1 MNRPFVSVCII
12 TGGNLAHLDAC
23 LESIQTQLEAP
34 AHEVIV
40 CSNGGPD
47 VVQLV
52 RSRFPSS
59 DVGRVAR
66 TLLGAARNHL
76 VERARGEWLLFLDD
90 DVTIE
95 PLFLSKMVGIA
106 QAHPEASVLGGPN
119 DTPPGT
125 PPFPI
130 IQGAVLASIA
140 VSGPVR
146 RRYGA
151 HPAGPADERFFTLCN
166 LAVRREAMV
175 NFPNDLVGAEENAVL
190 SEMHD
195 RGLLMHYDPELAAFH
210 ERRATFRSFAEQMV
224 KYGLGRGQLTRRSL
238 GTLRI
243 AYTIPSLFLI
253 YCLFAAVLA
262 AVQPLVLAPLALYA
276 GAVGATALRIT
287 WGLRDKPPG
296 HLSTLVTAVLLI
308 LTVHVGYGAGFLQGL
323 VTRFRHAEQGVPVW
337 SDPVP
342 ALAPAPATAA
352 LELSPDPV

>member
-12 TGGNLAHLDAC
+12 TGGNLPHLDAC
-23 LESIQTQLEAP
+23 LASIQVQAAAP
-34 AHEVIV
+34 AYEVIV

-47 VVQLV
+47 VIDLV

-59 DVGRVAR
+59 NVGRVAR

-76 VERARGEWLLFLDD
+76 VERAKGEWLLFLDD

-95 PLFLSKMVGIA
+95 PWFLSKLAKIA
-106 QAHPEASVLGGPN
+106 EAHPEASVLGGPN

-166 LAVRREAMV
+166 LAVKREAMI

-195 RGLLMHYDPELAAFH
+195 QGLLMHYDPGLAAFH
-210 ERRATFRSFAEQMV
+210 ERRSTPKSFAAQMI
-224 KYGLGRGQLTRRSL
+224 KYGLGRGQLTRRSIR
-238 GTLRI
+238 TLRI
-243 AYTIPSLFLI
+243 PYAVPSLFLL
-253 YCLFAAVLA
+253 YCLAATALA
-262 AVQPLVLAPLALYA
+262 PLQPLVLAPLALYA
-276 GAVGATALRIT
+276 ATVGATALNIA
-287 WGLRDKPPG
+287 WGLRHEPAG
-296 HLSTLVTAVLLI
+296 HLSTLATAGLLI
-308 LTVHVGYGAGFLQGL
+308 LIVHLCYGTGFLQGL
-323 VTRFRHAEQGVPVW
+323 ITRFRPGGQEAPVW
-337 SDPVP
+337 SELDPIPV
-342 ALAPAPATAA
+342 AAPVHA
-352 LELSPDPV
+352 LELSADPV

>member
-1 MNRPFVSVCII
+1 MDRPFVSVCIL
-12 TGGNLAHLDAC
+12 TGGNLSHLDAC
-23 LESIQTQLEAP
+23 LSSIQVQADAP
-34 AHEVIV
+34 PYEVLV

-47 VVQLV
+47 VAKVV

-95 PLFLSKMVGIA
+95 PWFLSKLAKVA
-106 QAHPEASVLGGPN
+106 AANPEASVLGGPN

-130 IQGAVLASIA
+130 IQGAVLASIV

-166 LAVRREAMV
+166 LAVRRESMV

-190 SEMHD
+190 AEMHH
-195 RGLLMHYDPELAAFH
+195 RGMRMHYDPELAAFH
-210 ERRATFRSFAEQMV
+210 ERRSTFRSFAAQMF
-224 KYGLGRGQLTRRSL
+224 KYGVGRGQLTRRSPR
-238 GTLRI
+238 TCRP
-243 AYTIPSLFLI
+243 AYAVPSLLLL
-253 YCLFAAVLA
+253 YCLAGFPLA
-262 AVQPLVLAPLALYA
+262 LFQPLFLAPLGLYA
-276 GAVGATALRIT
+276 GAVGATTLRIA
-287 WGLRDKPPG
+287 WGLRHQPPG
-296 HLSTLVTAVLLI
+296 YIATVRTACLLI
-308 LTVHVGYGAGFLQGL
+308 LTVHLCYGFGFLRGL
-323 VTRFRHAEQGVPVW
+323 RIPSGTPAWESAVW
-337 SDPVP
+337 SEVEPPPAGSATAMELSADPV
-342 ALAPAPATAA
+342 
-352 LELSPDPV
+352 

>member
-23 LESIQTQLEAP
+23 LASIQTQAEAP
-34 AHEVIV
+34 GYEVIV

-47 VVQLV
+47 VAQLV

-95 PLFLSKMVGIA
+95 PWFLSKMARIA

-175 NFPNDLVGAEENAVL
+175 DFPKDLVGAEENAVL
-190 SEMHD
+190 SQMHEK
-195 RGLLMHYDPELAAFH
+195 GLLMHYDPELAAFH
-210 ERRATFRSFAEQMV
+210 ERRSSFRSFGEQMI
-224 KYGLGRGQLTRRSL
+224 KYGLGRGQLTRRNL
-238 GTLRI
+238 RTLRI
-243 AYTIPSLFLI
+243 AYAVPSLFLL
-253 YCLFAAVLA
+253 YCLAAAALA
-262 AVQPLVLAPLALYA
+262 AFEPLVLVPLALYA

-296 HLSTLVTAVLLI
+296 SFSTLVTAGLLI
-308 LTVHVGYGAGFLQGL
+308 LTVHVGYGVGFLQGL
-323 VTRFRHAEQGVPVW
+323 VTRFRQAAHGVPVW
-337 SDPVP
+337 SEPGPV
-342 ALAPAPATAA
+342 LAPSPATAA
-352 LELSPDPV
+352 LELSADPV

>member
-23 LESIQTQLEAP
+23 LSSIQNQAAAP
-34 AHEVIV
+34 PFEVIV

-47 VVQLV
+47 VAQLV

-76 VERARGEWLLFLDD
+76 VERAKGEWLLFVDD

-95 PLFLSKMVGIA
+95 PWFLAKMEKIA
-106 QAHPEASVLGGPN
+106 AAHPEASVLGGPN

-175 NFPNDLVGAEENAVL
+175 DFPDDLVGAEENAVL

-210 ERRATFRSFAEQMV
+210 ERRSTFKSFAEQMV
-224 KYGLGRGQLTRRSL
+224 KYGLGRGHLTRRSPK
-238 GTLRI
+238 TLRL
-243 AYTIPSLFLI
+243 AYAVPSLFLV
-253 YCLFAAVLA
+253 YCLAASALA
-262 AVQPLVLAPLALYA
+262 ALQPLLLVPMSLYA
-276 GAVGATALRIT
+276 VAVGATALNIT
-287 WGLRDKPPG
+287 WGLRDRPPG
-296 HLSTLVTAVLLI
+296 HLATLVTAGMLI
-308 LTVHVGYGAGFLQGL
+308 LTVHLGYGMGFLQGL
-323 VTRFRHAEQGVPVW
+323 GTRFRPAEQGSPEW
-337 SDPVP
+337 SDPLP
-342 ALAPAPATAA
+342 AFTPAPSATA
-352 LELSPDPV
+352 LEFSPDPV

>member
-23 LESIQTQLEAP
+23 LASIESQVEAP
-34 AHEVIV
+34 EFEVIV

-47 VVQLV
+47 VAKLV
-52 RSRFPSS
+52 RLRFPSS
-59 DVGRVAR
+59 DVGRVGR

-76 VERARGEWLLFLDD
+76 VERSRGEWLLFLDD

-95 PLFLSKMVGIA
+95 PGFLSKMSRFA
-106 QAHPEASVLGGPN
+106 ESHPEASVLGGPN

-130 IQGAVLASIA
+130 IQGAVLASIV

-166 LAVRREAMV
+166 LAVRREAMID
-175 NFPNDLVGAEENAVL
+175 FPTDLVGAEENAVL
-190 SEMHD
+190 SQMHQ
-195 RGLLMHYDPELAAFH
+195 RGLRMHYDPDLAAFH
-210 ERRATFRSFAEQMV
+210 ERRPTVRSFATQMV
-224 KYGLGRGQLTRRSL
+224 KYGLGRGQLARRSL
-238 GTLRI
+238 NTLRV
-243 AYTIPSLFLI
+243 AYAVPSLFLL
-253 YCLFAAVLA
+253 YCFAAAVLA
-262 AVQPLVLAPLALYA
+262 WLEPLVLLPLGAYA
-276 GAVGATALRIT
+276 AAVGATALRIA

-296 HLSTLVTAVLLI
+296 NLATLATAGVLT
-308 LTVHVGYGAGFLQGL
+308 LTVHLCYGTGFLQGL
-323 VTRFRHAEQGVPVW
+323 FSRPRTAETGVPVW
-337 SDPVP
+337 SDPIP
-342 ALAPAPATAA
+342 SLSTAPGPA

>member
-23 LESIQTQLEAP
+23 LSSIQTQAEAP
-34 AHEVIV
+34 AFEVIV

-47 VVQLV
+47 IARLV

-59 DVGRVAR
+59 DVGHVAR

-76 VERARGEWLLFLDD
+76 VERAKGEWLLFLDD

-95 PLFLSKMVGIA
+95 PWFLAKMEKIA
-106 QAHPEASVLGGPN
+106 AAHPEASVLGGPN

-130 IQGAVLASIA
+130 IQGAVLASL
-140 VSGPVR
+140 VVTGPVR

-175 NFPNDLVGAEENAVL
+175 DFPNYLVGAEENAVL

-210 ERRATFRSFAEQMV
+210 ERRSTFRSFAEQMV
-224 KYGLGRGQLTRRSL
+224 KYGLGRGQLTRRSPR
-238 GTLRI
+238 TLRP
-243 AYTIPSLFLI
+243 AYAVPSLFLV
-253 YCLFAAVLA
+253 YCLAASA
-262 AVQPLVLAPLALYA
+262 IATFQPLVLVPILLYA
-276 GAVGATALRIT
+276 VVVGATALNIT
-287 WGLRDKPPG
+287 WGLRHQPPG
-296 HLSTLVTAVLLI
+296 HFNILVTAGALI
-308 LTVHVGYGAGFLQGL
+308 LTVHLGYGMGFLQGL
-323 VTRFRHAEQGVPVW
+323 WTRFRPAEQASPVW
-337 SDPVP
+337 SEPMAQLVPVP
-342 ALAPAPATAA
+342 SATA